1 MSFEVLYTPT
11 AKVTLNTVY
20 TFIQIKFGERIAFQF
35 LKKAEKTISLIA
47 ENPLMFKALTN
58 NSNIRVGLITK
69 QCSLFYR
76 VTDSSIQLLY
86 FWDNRQEPL
95 FNY

>member
-20 TFIQIKFGERIAFQF
+20 TFIQTKFGKRISFQF

-47 ENPLMFKALTN
+47 DNPLMFKALTD
-58 NSNIRVGLITK
+58 NSNISWIDHK
-69 QCSLFYR
+69 CSLFYR

-86 FWDNRQEPL
+86 FWDDQQEPL
-95 FNY
+95 FDY

>member
-47 ENPLMFKALTN
+47 ENPLMFKAFTGLL
-58 NSNIRVGLITK
+58 IRQYSFYTFGTTDK
-69 QCSLFYR
+69 SHCSIIKRISDL
-76 VTDSSIQLLY
+76 
-86 FWDNRQEPL
+86 
-95 FNY
+95 